1 MQAINTKFGMIYIEE
16 LEYDHHC
23 PAKRE
28 EEDRIKIFDSLGR
41 YLDYWTIDTLLEF
54 ATSANTTI
62 EEEYESVIRNYKNA
76 DSLSAFCPD
85 IRYATDDV
93 EKMALFMQA
102 DYDLD
107 IERQEL
113 IAMIFT
119 KNRSGIEELVLAN
132 DFINKI
138 GDWYILI
145 EEY

>member
-1 MQAINTKFGMIYIEE
+1 MKKIDTKFGVIYIED
-16 LEYDHHC
+16 LEYDRHC
-23 PAKRE
+23 PAMRE

-41 YLDYWTIDTLLEF
+41 YLDYWTMEYLEDH
-54 ATSANTTI
+54 AGMAGISI
-62 EEEYESVIRNYKNA
+62 EQVYQDIIVYYKNA
-76 DSLSAFCPD
+76 DSLSVFCPD

-107 IERQEL
+107 IEGREL
-113 IAMIFT
+113 AAMIFT
-119 KNRSGIEELVLAN
+119 KNSKKLEELVLSN
-132 DFINKI
+132 DFVNKI